1 MTQEEKEILIKDIS
15 GRLLYGLKCK
25 VDNTIPPIPSADDY
39 RNGSVR
45 EIIEVTGIETDP
57 DYECVLTD
65 DTECVLIRV
74 IPYLRSMSSMTEK
87 EKEELKALCD
97 KDLSEF
103 AGHIMKGHGLS
114 RDGLY
119 MFDKL
124 RQLDWLNKK
133 MFDYRGLIPRGL
145 AIEAP
150 EGMYEF

>member
-1 MTQEEKEILIKDIS
+1 MTQEEKQLLIKDIS

-57 DYECVLTD
+57 DYECVLTN

-74 IPYLRSMSSMTEK
+74 IPYLRSISTMTESERSEYK
-87 EKEELKALCD
+87 VLTSGFGFTEFYKASNVL
-97 KDLSEF
+97 
-103 AGHIMKGHGLS
+103 I
-114 RDGLY
+114 
-119 MFDKL
+119 
-124 RQLDWLNKK
+124 DWLNKK
-133 MFDYRGLIPRGL
+133 MFDHHGLIPKGL

>member
-25 VDNTIPPIPSADDY
+25 VDNTIPPRPSADDY

-45 EIIEVTGIETDP
+45 EIIEVTGICTAP

-74 IPYLRSMSSMTEK
+74 IPYLRKMSTMTE
-87 EKEELKALCD
+87 EEEIIFINKQGYD
-97 KDLSEF
+97 
-103 AGHIMKGHGLS
+103 I
-114 RDGLY
+114 Y
-119 MFDKL
+119 
-124 RQLDWLNKK
+124 DWLDKN
-133 MFDYRGLIPRGL
+133 MFDYRGLIPKGL

-150 EGMYEF
+150 EGMYDN